1 MSQYTSSTLK
11 TGIEEG
17 DSILKLLRRV
27 SCPEIQLGVGFY
39 HYEPEQ
45 NGVFF
50 HNFVLDKDV
59 NYIPEMKPTLLSL
72 TVMEQVRS

>member
-17 DSILKLLRRV
+17 DSILKLLRRF
-27 SCPEIQLGVGFY
+27 SCHEIQLGVGFY

-45 NGVFF
+45 TGVFF